1 MATTKR
7 RKLHPGRT
15 LIIFLVVIAAL
26 YGIMAATHSWS
37 PRLGLDLRGG
47 TTITLTATTTDGKAP
62 AKTSLEQARNIIQ
75 QRVNSLGV
83 GESSVKT
90 AGDRNIVVSA
100 PNVDSEKLLN
110 MVGQTAKL
118 GFRFVYTEE
127 QVDKSQAS
135 SSPSAT
141 AKSGVAAPQGLPSAP
156 STEIPKASGLP
167 SAPAGD
173 GGTATYND
181 KSASSEAK
189 RVKAAQS
196 WQPSDEDQ
204 HKFQDYQCGQPST
217 QNENDPLVTCNRE
230 GTMKFLLSP
239 VGIPGSLVTK
249 STSGIPDQGVNYVV
263 NLQFNSIGTKSFSTA
278 TTALCSQQSPQ
289 NQFAIVLDGKVV
301 SNPELNAQTAQGS
314 CPITSG
320 EAQISGNFTQQSA
333 DELAN
338 ILKYGALP
346 LAFQSSSVDTVS
358 PTLGGEQLRAGLI
371 AGLIGLIL
379 VAGYCILYYRGLGFV
394 VISSLIIAGIG
405 TYASMVLLGES
416 MGFTLSLAGVAGA
429 IVAIGITADSF
440 IIYFER
446 IRDEIREGRT
456 LRTALQ
462 TGWMKAR
469 GTILMSDGVSLL
481 SAVILFIL
489 SVDQV
494 KGFAF
499 TLGLTTA
506 IDMLICFFFTH
517 PVVVLLGRTRFW
529 GEGRP
534 FSGLEARHMGVSQ
547 ASLLGRRAARAR
559 AHHNTTADSA
569 ADNSAV
575 NKGEEA

>member
-1 MATTKR
+1 M
-7 RKLHPGRT
+7 
-15 LIIFLVVIAAL
+15 IFLVVIAAL
-26 YGIMAATHSWS
+26 YGVMAATHSWS

-47 TTITLTATTTDGKAP
+47 TTITLTAGANDGKAP
-62 AKTSLEQARNIIQ
+62 SKTSLEQARNIIQ

-127 QVDKSQAS
+127 QVDKSQAGPS
-135 SSPSAT
+135 ASAT
-141 AKSGVAAPQGLPSAP
+141 ASSGAAAPQGLPSAP

-167 SAPAGD
+167 SAPAGS
-173 GGTATYND
+173 GTGAQKYND
-181 KSASSEAK
+181 KSASSEAG
-189 RVKAAQS
+189 RMKAAQS
-196 WQPSDEDQ
+196 WQPSEEDQ
-204 HKFQDYQCGQPST
+204 QKFQDYTCGDPST
-217 QNENDPLVTCNRE
+217 QEENDPLVTCNRE

-239 VGIPGSLVTK
+239 VGIPGTLVTK
-249 STSGIPDQGVNYVV
+249 STAGIPDQGVSYVV
-263 NLQFNSIGTKSFSTA
+263 NLQFNAIGTKSFSTA
-278 TTALCSQQSPQ
+278 TTALCSQQAPQ

-301 SNPELNAQTAQGS
+301 SNPELNPQTSQGA

-320 EAQISGNFTQQSA
+320 EAQISGNFTQESA
-333 DELAN
+333 DELSN

-346 LAFQSSSVDTVS
+346 LAFTASSVDNVS
-358 PTLGGEQLRAGLI
+358 PTLGGEQLKAGLI

-379 VAGYCILYYRGLGFV
+379 VAGYCILYYRGLGIV
-394 VISSLIIAGIG
+394 VISSLLIAGAG
-405 TYASMVLLGES
+405 TYAAMVLLGES

-440 IIYFER
+440 IVYFER

-462 TGWMKAR
+462 TGWLKAR
-469 GTILMSDGVSLL
+469 GTIAMADGVSLL

-499 TLGLTTA
+499 TLGLTTV
-506 IDMLICFFFTH
+506 IDLLICFFFTH

-529 GEGRP
+529 GEGRR
-534 FSGLEARHMGVSQ
+534 FSGLEARHMGVSEL
-547 ASLLGRRAARAR
+547 SLLGRRAARAR
-559 AHHNTTADSA
+559 ARNSTA
-569 ADNSAV
+569 ADTSV
-575 NKGEEA
+575 TDDGEEA